1 VSQGIV
7 SFLNTF
13 IFIYSWLIIARVLMT
28 WIPSGNAT
36 FQSIFSFLYQ
46 VTEPYLGLFRRIIPT
61 IGGGGVGIDISPIVA
76 LLVLQ
81 LVQRLLIGVL

>member
-1 VSQGIV
+1 MSQSII

-13 IFIYSWLIIARVLMT
+13 LFIYSWLIIGRVLMT
-28 WIPSGNAT
+28 WIPSRNPT
-36 FQSIFSFLYQ
+36 FQAIYGFLYQ

-61 IGGGGVGIDISPIVA
+61 IGGGGMGIDISPIIA

-81 LVQRLLIGVL
+81 LVQRLLIGML